1 MGVNRVS
8 EQCGLFRYP
17 YQFYY
22 HTSVFLARWAREKQ
36 IPDSDSAAAKIVTF
50 ATKFQFGSGIHCM
63 DSREDYLDKKNWGK
77 LQKGIKRDFHR
88 LWEHFLILSGEWGGK
103 QMSNSDTS
111 VQNELLR
118 VENTVV
124 GQWGIGT
131 WYTVR
136 IILAGNFQL
145 VINIQDTG

>member
-1 MGVNRVS
+1 
-8 EQCGLFRYP
+8 
-17 YQFYY
+17 
-22 HTSVFLARWAREKQ
+22 
-36 IPDSDSAAAKIVTF
+36 
-50 ATKFQFGSGIHCM
+50 
-63 DSREDYLDKKNWGK
+63 
-77 LQKGIKRDFHR
+77 
-88 LWEHFLILSGEWGGK
+88 
-103 QMSNSDTS
+103 MSNSDTS

>member
-1 MGVNRVS
+1 MI
-8 EQCGLFRYP
+8 F
-17 YQFYY
+17 
-22 HTSVFLARWAREKQ
+22 
-36 IPDSDSAAAKIVTF
+36 I
-50 ATKFQFGSGIHCM
+50 
-63 DSREDYLDKKNWGK
+63 
-77 LQKGIKRDFHR
+77 DF
-88 LWEHFLILSGEWGGK
+88 ESIFFILSGEWGGK

-131 WYTVR
+131 WHTVR

-145 VINIQDTG
+145 VINIQDIG